1 MVIILVFPNHTGWQM
16 GAGYYTG
23 VEIVTTTVSVSVTF
37 ARYTLERQRSD
48 QPVVQATH

>member
-1 MVIILVFPNHTGWQM
+1 M